1 MNNNNNNTIT
11 PIPQA
16 SIRSICNGQVIT
28 DLNTAIKELVE
39 NSLDAKATRISI
51 MLHNYGAD
59 LIQVEDNGGGISPDN
74 YITLPLKHY
83 TSKLSTF
90 EDLSQ
95 VTTSSFGFR
104 GEALGSLCELASSF
118 EVVTRTSKENI
129 GTILQY
135 DRTGKLQSQKMEAR
149 SVGTTV
155 RVANLFSPLFLQIP
169 PRYAGVSNKNA
180 KI

>member
-1 MNNNNNNTIT
+1 M
-11 PIPQA
+11 
-16 SIRSICNGQVIT
+16 
-28 DLNTAIKELVE
+28 
-39 NSLDAKATRISI
+39 
-51 MLHNYGAD
+51 
-59 LIQVEDNGGGISPDN
+59 EDNGGGISPDN

-104 GEALGSLCELASSF
+104 GEALGSLCELTSSF

-129 GTILQY
+129 GTLLQY

-155 RVANLFSPLFLQIP
+155 RVANLFSPLPVRRNELLRTVKSQYNKAISTM
-169 PRYAGVSNKNA
+169 YAYAVIHPNVRFTCQTTNGKSNGKRHTALSTQGGVKTSSRSAISSIWCKSF
-180 KI
+180 